1 MTWDGR
7 RVRRNAPMALAVVVL
22 LAVSLNCA
30 SRTGERRYTREALDR
45 DCRGGDGE
53 ACEILASSFLEGKGV
68 EKDVNLAYGY
78 LYDACALDRAH
89 ACYRVGAHLRHHAKK
104 NPELRP
110 RARELLEKA
119 CALDDATACDHI
131 GADLYNGNGVFTA
144 DEKDV
149 AAARGHFERQC
160 GRRYLQSCVNLAT
173 SFRENGSLTRAF
185 VASERACAL
194 GSTDQC
200 ALVGRLKVRGEGT
213 PRDVAAGLR
222 MLGERCFDRDEAM
235 ACENWD
241 CSTPLRIR
249 VF

>member
-119 CALDDATACDHI
+119 GALDDATACDHI

-144 DEKDV
+144 SSFV
-149 AAARGHFERQC
+149 VSRSRNFSSAARLSSTRATTLVT
-160 GRRYLQSCVNLAT
+160 RRSARLMT
-173 SFRENGSLTRAF
+173 SFRSA
-185 VASERACAL
+185 
-194 GSTDQC
+194 
-200 ALVGRLKVRGEGT
+200 
-213 PRDVAAGLR
+213 
-222 MLGERCFDRDEAM
+222 
-235 ACENWD
+235 
-241 CSTPLRIR
+241 
-249 VF
+249 